1 MLNSKMVFIDTS
13 KVRLTFFLYVID
25 QALKFQSLLTVLA
38 PSSALHLVEFLC
50 SLIGSPLLYLLGLK
64 SIEPKILNNKHVTKM
79 NI

>member
-13 KVRLTFFLYVID
+13 KVRLNFLYVID
-25 QALKFQSLLTVLA
+25 QALTFQSLLTVLA